1 MKKVS
6 GRAIFPL
13 ILAIVLLA
21 GTVLLCVRYFVKA
34 GEWVTFSGS
43 PHVYTGVNLDGGI
56 VTDRDG
62 TLLLDST
69 DGRTYSADAVTRT
82 ATMHLLGDRYG
93 YIQAPLLGSFADD
106 MIGFDKI
113 NGLYG
118 AEGTEANAALTL
130 SAAAQ
135 TAAYQALGNY
145 HGTVGVYNYKTGEI
159 LCAVTSPSY
168 DPDNMPDVD
177 ADTSGAYEGV
187 YVNRFFQAAY
197 TPGSIFKIVTLA
209 AAIETVPDWES
220 LTFTCEGKTIIGGQE
235 IICEGVHG
243 TITLKQALAHSCNVA
258 FGELAGKVGTKALM
272 EYAEKLGLSESF
284 ECDGIPVKAGTVD
297 LKDADAGD
305 LAWAGI
311 GQYTDQVNA
320 LTFMRAMGRIAG
332 GGTGA
337 EPYLMAK
344 ITRGEKTAYEA
355 KTETSSRALK
365 AETAA
370 KLTEY
375 LRNNVATMY
384 GDWQFGGL
392 NVCAKSGTAEHEGET
407 ADAMFA
413 GFCVDENCPL
423 AFVVFVE
430 NGGSGQRSG
439 RADRRK
445 GFAGLRCGNQ
455 QINWGLTNAAVLC
468 MIMGLFREVTRNGP
482 GFDRRLISGVVSKWS

>member
-21 GTVLLCVRYFVKA
+21 GTVLLCVRYFAKA
-34 GEWVTFSGS
+34 DEWVTFSGS
-43 PHVYTGVNLDGGI
+43 PHVYTGVNLDGG
-56 VTDRDG
+56 VVNDRDG

-168 DPDNMPDVD
+168 DPDNMPDVN
-177 ADTSGAYEGV
+177 ADTSGAYDGV

-209 AAIETVPDWES
+209 AAIETVPDWEN

-430 NGGSGQRSG
+430 NGGSGSAVAAPIAAKVLQVC
-439 RADRRK
+439 A
-445 GFAGLRCGNQ
+445 AA
-455 QINWGLTNAAVLC
+455 IN
-468 MIMGLFREVTRNGP
+468 R
-482 GFDRRLISGVVSKWS
+482 

>member
-21 GTVLLCVRYFVKA
+21 GTVLLCVRYFAKA
-34 GEWVTFSGS
+34 DEWVTFSGS
-43 PHVYTGVNLDGGI
+43 PHVYTGVNLDGGV

-69 DGRTYSADAVTRT
+69 DGRTYSDDAATRT

-177 ADTSGAYEGV
+177 ADTSGAYDGV

-344 ITRGEKTAYEA
+344 ITRGEKTVYEA
-355 KTETSSRALK
+355 KTEMSSRALK

-370 KLTEY
+370 KMTEY
-375 LRNNVATMY
+375 LRNNVATIY
-384 GDWQFGGL
+384 GDGQFSGL

-430 NGGSGQRSG
+430 NGGSGSAVAAPIAAKVLQVC
-439 RADRRK
+439 A
-445 GFAGLRCGNQ
+445 AA
-455 QINWGLTNAAVLC
+455 IN
-468 MIMGLFREVTRNGP
+468 R
-482 GFDRRLISGVVSKWS
+482 

>member
-21 GTVLLCVRYFVKA
+21 GTVLLCVRYFAKA
-34 GEWVTFSGS
+34 DEWVTFSGS
-43 PHVYTGVNLDGGI
+43 PHVYTGVNLDGG
-56 VTDRDG
+56 VVNDRDG

-177 ADTSGAYEGV
+177 ADTSGAYDGV

-209 AAIETVPDWES
+209 AAIETVPDWEN

-365 AETAA
+365 AEAAA

-384 GDWQFGGL
+384 GDWQFGEL

-430 NGGSGQRSG
+430 NGGSGSAVAAPIAAKVLQVC
-439 RADRRK
+439 A
-445 GFAGLRCGNQ
+445 AA
-455 QINWGLTNAAVLC
+455 IN
-468 MIMGLFREVTRNGP
+468 R
-482 GFDRRLISGVVSKWS
+482 

>member
-21 GTVLLCVRYFVKA
+21 GTVLLCVRYFAKA
-34 GEWVTFSGS
+34 DEWVTFSGS
-43 PHVYTGVNLDGGI
+43 PHVYTGVNLDGGV

-69 DGRTYSADAVTRT
+69 DGRTYSDDAATRT

-130 SAAAQ
+130 STAAQ

-177 ADTSGAYEGV
+177 ADTSGAYDGV

-209 AAIETVPDWES
+209 AAIETVPDWEN

-243 TITLKQALAHSCNVA
+243 TITMKQALAHSCNVA
-258 FGELAGKVGTKALM
+258 FGELAGEVGTKELM

-344 ITRGEKTAYEA
+344 ITRGEKTVYEA
-355 KTETSSRALK
+355 KTEMSSRALK

-370 KLTEY
+370 KMTEY
-375 LRNNVATMY
+375 LRNNVATIY
-384 GDWQFGGL
+384 GDGQFSGL

-430 NGGSGQRSG
+430 NGGSGSAVAAPIAAKVLQVC
-439 RADRRK
+439 A
-445 GFAGLRCGNQ
+445 AA
-455 QINWGLTNAAVLC
+455 IN
-468 MIMGLFREVTRNGP
+468 R
-482 GFDRRLISGVVSKWS
+482 

>member
-21 GTVLLCVRYFVKA
+21 GTALLCVRYFAKA
-34 GEWVTFSGS
+34 DEWVTFSGS
-43 PHVYTGVNLDGGI
+43 PHVYTGVNLDGG
-56 VTDRDG
+56 VVYDRDG

-168 DPDNMPDVD
+168 DPDNMPDVE
-177 ADTSGAYEGV
+177 ADTSGAYDGV

-209 AAIETVPDWES
+209 AAIETVPDWEN

-430 NGGSGQRSG
+430 NGGSGSAVAAPIAAKVLQVC
-439 RADRRK
+439 A
-445 GFAGLRCGNQ
+445 AA
-455 QINWGLTNAAVLC
+455 IN
-468 MIMGLFREVTRNGP
+468 R
-482 GFDRRLISGVVSKWS
+482 

>member
-21 GTVLLCVRYFVKA
+21 GTVLLCVRYFAKA
-34 GEWVTFSGS
+34 DEWVTFSGS
-43 PHVYTGVNLDGGI
+43 PHVYTGVNLDGG
-56 VTDRDG
+56 VVNDRDG

-177 ADTSGAYEGV
+177 ADTSGAYDGV

-209 AAIETVPDWES
+209 AAIETVPDWEN

-407 ADAMFA
+407 ADAMFS

-430 NGGSGQRSG
+430 NGGSGSAVAAPIAAKVLQVC
-439 RADRRK
+439 A
-445 GFAGLRCGNQ
+445 AA
-455 QINWGLTNAAVLC
+455 IN
-468 MIMGLFREVTRNGP
+468 R
-482 GFDRRLISGVVSKWS
+482 

>member
-21 GTVLLCVRYFVKA
+21 GTVLLCVRYFAKA
-34 GEWVTFSGS
+34 DEWVTFSGS
-43 PHVYTGVNLDGGI
+43 PHVYTGVNLDGG
-56 VTDRDG
+56 VVYDRDG

-177 ADTSGAYEGV
+177 ADTSGAYDGV

-209 AAIETVPDWES
+209 AAIETVPDWEN

-258 FGELAGKVGTKALM
+258 FGELARKVGTKALM

-430 NGGSGQRSG
+430 NGGSGS
-439 RADRRK
+439 AV
-445 GFAGLRCGNQ
+445 
-455 QINWGLTNAAVLC
+455 AAPIAAKVLQVC
-468 MIMGLFREVTRNGP
+468 AAAMNG
-482 GFDRRLISGVVSKWS
+482 

>member
-21 GTVLLCVRYFVKA
+21 GTVLLCVRYFAKA
-34 GEWVTFSGS
+34 DEWVTFSGS
-43 PHVYTGVNLDGGI
+43 PHVYTGVNLDGGV

-177 ADTSGAYEGV
+177 ADTSGVYDGV

-209 AAIETVPDWES
+209 AAIETVPDWEN

-320 LTFMRAMGRIAG
+320 LTFLRAMGRIAG
-332 GGTGA
+332 GGTAA

-430 NGGSGQRSG
+430 NGGSGS
-439 RADRRK
+439 AV
-445 GFAGLRCGNQ
+445 
-455 QINWGLTNAAVLC
+455 AAPIAAKVLQVC
-468 MIMGLFREVTRNGP
+468 AAELQ
-482 GFDRRLISGVVSKWS
+482 

>member
-21 GTVLLCVRYFVKA
+21 GTVLLCVRYFAKA
-34 GEWVTFSGS
+34 DEWVTFSGS
-43 PHVYTGVNLDGGI
+43 PHVYTGVNLDGGV

-93 YIQAPLLGSFADD
+93 YIQAPLLGSLADD

-177 ADTSGAYEGV
+177 ADTSGAYDGV

-220 LTFTCEGKTIIGGQE
+220 LTFTCEGKSIIGGQE

-384 GDWQFGGL
+384 GDGQFGGL
-392 NVCAKSGTAEHEGET
+392 NVCAKSGTAEHEGKT

-430 NGGSGQRSG
+430 NGGSGS
-439 RADRRK
+439 AV
-445 GFAGLRCGNQ
+445 
-455 QINWGLTNAAVLC
+455 AAPIAAKVLQVC
-468 MIMGLFREVTRNGP
+468 AAAMNG
-482 GFDRRLISGVVSKWS
+482 

>member
-21 GTVLLCVRYFVKA
+21 GTALLCVRYFAKA
-34 GEWVTFSGS
+34 DEWVTFSGS
-43 PHVYTGVNLDGGI
+43 PHVYTGVNLDGGV

-168 DPDNMPDVD
+168 DPDNMPDVE
-177 ADTSGAYEGV
+177 ADTSGAYDGV

-209 AAIETVPDWES
+209 AAIETVPDWEN

-392 NVCAKSGTAEHEGET
+392 NVCAKSGTAEHEGKT

-430 NGGSGQRSG
+430 NGGSGSAVAAPIAAKVLQVC
-439 RADRRK
+439 A
-445 GFAGLRCGNQ
+445 AA
-455 QINWGLTNAAVLC
+455 IN
-468 MIMGLFREVTRNGP
+468 R
-482 GFDRRLISGVVSKWS
+482 

>member
-21 GTVLLCVRYFVKA
+21 GTVLLCVRYFAKA
-34 GEWVTFSGS
+34 DEWVTFSGS
-43 PHVYTGVNLDGGI
+43 PHVYTGVNLDGGV

-168 DPDNMPDVD
+168 DPDNMPDVE
-177 ADTSGAYEGV
+177 ADTSGAYDGV

-209 AAIETVPDWES
+209 AAIETVPDWEN

-258 FGELAGKVGTKALM
+258 FGELAGEVGTKALM

-375 LRNNVATMY
+375 LRNNVATIY
-384 GDWQFGGL
+384 GDGQFSGL

-430 NGGSGQRSG
+430 NGGSGSAVAAPIAAKVLQVC
-439 RADRRK
+439 A
-445 GFAGLRCGNQ
+445 AA
-455 QINWGLTNAAVLC
+455 IN
-468 MIMGLFREVTRNGP
+468 R
-482 GFDRRLISGVVSKWS
+482 

>member
-34 GEWVTFSGS
+34 DEWVTFSGS
-43 PHVYTGVNLDGGI
+43 PHVYTGVNLDGGV

-69 DGRTYSADAVTRT
+69 DGRTYSTDAVTRT

-177 ADTSGAYEGV
+177 ADTSGAYDGV

-209 AAIETVPDWES
+209 AAIETVPDWEN

-284 ECDGIPVKAGTVD
+284 ECDGIPLKAGTVD

-320 LTFMRAMGRIAG
+320 LTFLRAMGRIAG

-430 NGGSGQRSG
+430 NGGSGS
-439 RADRRK
+439 AV
-445 GFAGLRCGNQ
+445 
-455 QINWGLTNAAVLC
+455 AAPIAAKVLQVC
-468 MIMGLFREVTRNGP
+468 AAAMNG
-482 GFDRRLISGVVSKWS
+482 

>member
-21 GTVLLCVRYFVKA
+21 GTVLLCVRYFAKA
-34 GEWVTFSGS
+34 DEWVTFSGS
-43 PHVYTGVNLDGGI
+43 PHVYTGVNLDGGV

-93 YIQAPLLGSFADD
+93 YIQAPLLGNFADD

-177 ADTSGAYEGV
+177 ADTSGAYDGV

-209 AAIETVPDWES
+209 AAIETVPDWEN

-430 NGGSGQRSG
+430 NGGSGSAVAAPIAAKVLQVC
-439 RADRRK
+439 A
-445 GFAGLRCGNQ
+445 AA
-455 QINWGLTNAAVLC
+455 IN
-468 MIMGLFREVTRNGP
+468 R
-482 GFDRRLISGVVSKWS
+482 

>member
-43 PHVYTGVNLDGGI
+43 PHVYTGVNLDGG
-56 VTDRDG
+56 VVYDRDG

-177 ADTSGAYEGV
+177 ADTSGAYDGV

-284 ECDGIPVKAGTVD
+284 ECNGIPVKAGTVD

-430 NGGSGQRSG
+430 NGGSGSAVAAPIAAKVLQVC
-439 RADRRK
+439 A
-445 GFAGLRCGNQ
+445 AA
-455 QINWGLTNAAVLC
+455 IN
-468 MIMGLFREVTRNGP
+468 R
-482 GFDRRLISGVVSKWS
+482 

>member
-21 GTVLLCVRYFVKA
+21 GTVLLCVRYFAKA
-34 GEWVTFSGS
+34 DEWVTFSGS

-168 DPDNMPDVD
+168 DPDNMPDVE
-177 ADTSGAYEGV
+177 ADTSGAYDGV

-209 AAIETVPDWES
+209 AAIETVPDWEN

-337 EPYLMAK
+337 DPYLMAK

-430 NGGSGQRSG
+430 NGGSGSAVAAPIAAKVLQVC
-439 RADRRK
+439 A
-445 GFAGLRCGNQ
+445 AA
-455 QINWGLTNAAVLC
+455 IN
-468 MIMGLFREVTRNGP
+468 R
-482 GFDRRLISGVVSKWS
+482 

>member
-21 GTVLLCVRYFVKA
+21 GTVLLCVRYFAKA
-34 GEWVTFSGS
+34 DEWVTFSGS
-43 PHVYTGVNLDGGI
+43 PHVYTGVNLDGGV

-177 ADTSGAYEGV
+177 ADTSGAYDGV

-209 AAIETVPDWES
+209 AAIETVPDWEN

-258 FGELAGKVGTKALM
+258 FGELAGKVGTKTLM
-272 EYAEKLGLSESF
+272 EYAEKLGLTESF
-284 ECDGIPVKAGTVD
+284 ECDGIPVKAGTVG
-297 LKDADAGD
+297 LEDADAGD

-320 LTFMRAMGRIAG
+320 LTFLRAMGRIAG

-430 NGGSGQRSG
+430 NGGSGSAVAAPIAAKVLQVC
-439 RADRRK
+439 A
-445 GFAGLRCGNQ
+445 AA
-455 QINWGLTNAAVLC
+455 IN
-468 MIMGLFREVTRNGP
+468 R
-482 GFDRRLISGVVSKWS
+482 

>member
-21 GTVLLCVRYFVKA
+21 GTVLLCVRYFAKA
-34 GEWVTFSGS
+34 DEWVTFSGS
-43 PHVYTGVNLDGGI
+43 PHVYTGVNLDGGV

-177 ADTSGAYEGV
+177 ADTSGAYDGV

-220 LTFTCEGKTIIGGQE
+220 LTFTCEGKSIIGGQE

-320 LTFMRAMGRIAG
+320 LTFLRAMGRIAG
-332 GGTGA
+332 GGTAA

-384 GDWQFGGL
+384 GDGQFGGL

-430 NGGSGQRSG
+430 NGGSGSAVAAPIAAKVLQVC
-439 RADRRK
+439 A
-445 GFAGLRCGNQ
+445 AA
-455 QINWGLTNAAVLC
+455 ING
-468 MIMGLFREVTRNGP
+468 
-482 GFDRRLISGVVSKWS
+482 

>member
-43 PHVYTGVNLDGGI
+43 PHVYTGVNLDGGV

-69 DGRTYSADAVTRT
+69 DGRNYSADAATRT

-168 DPDNMPDVD
+168 DPDNMPDVE
-177 ADTSGAYEGV
+177 ADTSGAYDGV

-209 AAIETVPDWES
+209 AAIETVPDWEN

-337 EPYLMAK
+337 DPYLMAK

-430 NGGSGQRSG
+430 NGGSGSAVAAPIAAKVLQVC
-439 RADRRK
+439 A
-445 GFAGLRCGNQ
+445 AA
-455 QINWGLTNAAVLC
+455 IN
-468 MIMGLFREVTRNGP
+468 R
-482 GFDRRLISGVVSKWS
+482 

>member
-21 GTVLLCVRYFVKA
+21 GTVLLCVRYFAKA
-34 GEWVTFSGS
+34 DEWVTFSGS
-43 PHVYTGVNLDGGI
+43 PHVYTGVNLDGGV

-177 ADTSGAYEGV
+177 ADTSGAYDGV

-209 AAIETVPDWES
+209 AAIETVPDWEN

-272 EYAEKLGLSESF
+272 EYAEKLGLSENF

-344 ITRGEKTAYEA
+344 ITCGEKTAYEA

-384 GDWQFGGL
+384 GDGQFGGL

-430 NGGSGQRSG
+430 NGGSGS
-439 RADRRK
+439 AV
-445 GFAGLRCGNQ
+445 
-455 QINWGLTNAAVLC
+455 AAPIAAKVLQVC
-468 MIMGLFREVTRNGP
+468 AAAMNG
-482 GFDRRLISGVVSKWS
+482 

>member
-21 GTVLLCVRYFVKA
+21 GTALLCVRYFAKA
-34 GEWVTFSGS
+34 DEWVTFSGS
-43 PHVYTGVNLDGGI
+43 PHVYTGVNLDGGV

-93 YIQAPLLGSFADD
+93 YIQAPLLGNFADD

-177 ADTSGAYEGV
+177 ADTSGAYDGV

-272 EYAEKLGLSESF
+272 EYAEKLGLTESF

-430 NGGSGQRSG
+430 NGGSGSAVAAPIAAKVLQVC
-439 RADRRK
+439 A
-445 GFAGLRCGNQ
+445 AA
-455 QINWGLTNAAVLC
+455 IN
-468 MIMGLFREVTRNGP
+468 R
-482 GFDRRLISGVVSKWS
+482 

>member
-21 GTVLLCVRYFVKA
+21 GTVLLCVRYFAKA
-34 GEWVTFSGS
+34 DEWVTFSGS
-43 PHVYTGVNLDGGI
+43 PHVYTGVNLDGGV

-69 DGRTYSADAVTRT
+69 DGRTYSDDAATRT

-177 ADTSGAYEGV
+177 ADTSGAYDGV

-258 FGELAGKVGTKALM
+258 FGELAGEVGTKALM

-344 ITRGEKTAYEA
+344 ITRGEKTVYEA
-355 KTETSSRALK
+355 KTEMSSRALK

-370 KLTEY
+370 KMTEY

-384 GDWQFGGL
+384 GDGQFSGL

-430 NGGSGQRSG
+430 NGGSGSAVAAPIAAKVLQVC
-439 RADRRK
+439 A
-445 GFAGLRCGNQ
+445 AA
-455 QINWGLTNAAVLC
+455 IN
-468 MIMGLFREVTRNGP
+468 R
-482 GFDRRLISGVVSKWS
+482 

>member
-21 GTVLLCVRYFVKA
+21 GTVLLCVRYFAKA
-34 GEWVTFSGS
+34 DEWVTFSGS
-43 PHVYTGVNLDGGI
+43 PHVYTGVNLDGGV

-177 ADTSGAYEGV
+177 ADTSGAYDGV

-209 AAIETVPDWES
+209 AAIETVPDWEN

-284 ECDGIPVKAGTVD
+284 ECDGIPVKAGTVG
-297 LKDADAGD
+297 LEDADAGD

-355 KTETSSRALK
+355 KTETSSRALT

-384 GDWQFGGL
+384 GDGQFGGL
-392 NVCAKSGTAEHEGET
+392 NVCAKSGTAEHEGKT

-430 NGGSGQRSG
+430 NGGPGSAVAAPIAAKVLQVC
-439 RADRRK
+439 A
-445 GFAGLRCGNQ
+445 AA
-455 QINWGLTNAAVLC
+455 IN
-468 MIMGLFREVTRNGP
+468 R
-482 GFDRRLISGVVSKWS
+482 

>member
-21 GTVLLCVRYFVKA
+21 GTVLLCVRYFAKA
-34 GEWVTFSGS
+34 DEWVTFSGS
-43 PHVYTGVNLDGGI
+43 PHVYTGVNLDGGV

-177 ADTSGAYEGV
+177 ADTSGAYDGV

-209 AAIETVPDWES
+209 AAIETVPDWEN
-220 LTFTCEGKTIIGGQE
+220 LTFTCEGKTIIGGKE

-430 NGGSGQRSG
+430 NGGSGSAVAAPIAAKVLQVC
-439 RADRRK
+439 A
-445 GFAGLRCGNQ
+445 AA
-455 QINWGLTNAAVLC
+455 IN
-468 MIMGLFREVTRNGP
+468 R
-482 GFDRRLISGVVSKWS
+482 

>member
-43 PHVYTGVNLDGGI
+43 PHVYTGVNLDGGV

-177 ADTSGAYEGV
+177 ADTSGAYDGV

-209 AAIETVPDWES
+209 AAIETVPDWEN

-355 KTETSSRALK
+355 KSETSSRALK

-430 NGGSGQRSG
+430 NGGSGS
-439 RADRRK
+439 AV
-445 GFAGLRCGNQ
+445 
-455 QINWGLTNAAVLC
+455 AAPIAAKVLQVC
-468 MIMGLFREVTRNGP
+468 AAAMNG
-482 GFDRRLISGVVSKWS
+482 

>member
-21 GTVLLCVRYFVKA
+21 GTVLLCVRYFAKA
-34 GEWVTFSGS
+34 DEWVTFSGS
-43 PHVYTGVNLDGGI
+43 PHVYTGVNLDGGV

-69 DGRTYSADAVTRT
+69 DGRTYSDDAATRT

-93 YIQAPLLGSFADD
+93 YIQAPLLGSFADY

-177 ADTSGAYEGV
+177 ADTSGAYDGV

-209 AAIETVPDWES
+209 AAIETVPDWEN

-344 ITRGEKTAYEA
+344 ITRGEKTVYEA
-355 KTETSSRALK
+355 KTEMSSRALK

-370 KLTEY
+370 KMTEY

-430 NGGSGQRSG
+430 NGGSGSAVAAPIAAKVLQVC
-439 RADRRK
+439 A
-445 GFAGLRCGNQ
+445 AA
-455 QINWGLTNAAVLC
+455 IN
-468 MIMGLFREVTRNGP
+468 R
-482 GFDRRLISGVVSKWS
+482 

>member
-21 GTVLLCVRYFVKA
+21 GTVLLCVRYFVKS

-177 ADTSGAYEGV
+177 ADTSGAYDGV

-209 AAIETVPDWES
+209 AAIETVPDWEN

-355 KTETSSRALK
+355 KSETSSRALK

-430 NGGSGQRSG
+430 NGGSGSAVAAPIAAKVLQVC
-439 RADRRK
+439 A
-445 GFAGLRCGNQ
+445 AA
-455 QINWGLTNAAVLC
+455 IN
-468 MIMGLFREVTRNGP
+468 R
-482 GFDRRLISGVVSKWS
+482 

>member
-43 PHVYTGVNLDGGI
+43 PHVYTGVNLDGGV

-168 DPDNMPDVD
+168 DPDNMPDID
-177 ADTSGAYEGV
+177 ADTSGAYDGV

-209 AAIETVPDWES
+209 AAIETVPDWEN

-384 GDWQFGGL
+384 GDGQFGGL

-430 NGGSGQRSG
+430 NGGSGSAVAAPIAAKVLQVC
-439 RADRRK
+439 A
-445 GFAGLRCGNQ
+445 AA
-455 QINWGLTNAAVLC
+455 IN
-468 MIMGLFREVTRNGP
+468 R
-482 GFDRRLISGVVSKWS
+482 

>member
-21 GTVLLCVRYFVKA
+21 GTVLLCVRYFAKA
-34 GEWVTFSGS
+34 DEWVTFSGS
-43 PHVYTGVNLDGGI
+43 PHVYTGVNLDGGV

-69 DGRTYSADAVTRT
+69 DGRNYSADAATRT

-177 ADTSGAYEGV
+177 ADTSGAYDGV

-209 AAIETVPDWES
+209 AAIETVPDWEN

-384 GDWQFGGL
+384 GDGQFGGL

-430 NGGSGQRSG
+430 NGGSGSAVAAPIAAKVLQVC
-439 RADRRK
+439 A
-445 GFAGLRCGNQ
+445 AA
-455 QINWGLTNAAVLC
+455 IN
-468 MIMGLFREVTRNGP
+468 R
-482 GFDRRLISGVVSKWS
+482 

>member
-21 GTVLLCVRYFVKA
+21 GTVLLCVRYFAKA
-34 GEWVTFSGS
+34 DEWVTFSGS
-43 PHVYTGVNLDGGI
+43 PHVYTGVNLDGG
-56 VTDRDG
+56 VVNDRDG

-177 ADTSGAYEGV
+177 ADTSGAYDGV

-209 AAIETVPDWES
+209 AAIETVPDWEN

-337 EPYLMAK
+337 DPYLMAK

-430 NGGSGQRSG
+430 NGGSGSAVAAPIAAKVLQVC
-439 RADRRK
+439 A
-445 GFAGLRCGNQ
+445 AA
-455 QINWGLTNAAVLC
+455 IN
-468 MIMGLFREVTRNGP
+468 R
-482 GFDRRLISGVVSKWS
+482 

>member
-21 GTVLLCVRYFVKA
+21 GTVLLCVRYFAKA
-34 GEWVTFSGS
+34 DGWVTFSGS
-43 PHVYTGVNLDGGI
+43 PHVYTGVNLDGGV

-93 YIQAPLLGSFADD
+93 YIQAPLLCSFADD

-177 ADTSGAYEGV
+177 ADTSGAYDGV

-209 AAIETVPDWES
+209 AAIETVPDWEN

-332 GGTGA
+332 GGTAA

-375 LRNNVATMY
+375 LRNNVATIY
-384 GDWQFGGL
+384 GDGQFSGL

-430 NGGSGQRSG
+430 NGGSGSAVAAPIAAKVLQVC
-439 RADRRK
+439 A
-445 GFAGLRCGNQ
+445 AA
-455 QINWGLTNAAVLC
+455 IN
-468 MIMGLFREVTRNGP
+468 R
-482 GFDRRLISGVVSKWS
+482 

>member
-21 GTVLLCVRYFVKA
+21 GTVLLCVRYFAKA
-34 GEWVTFSGS
+34 DEWVTFSGS
-43 PHVYTGVNLDGGI
+43 PHVYTGVNLDGGV

-113 NGLYG
+113 NGLCG

-168 DPDNMPDVD
+168 DPDNMPDVE
-177 ADTSGAYEGV
+177 ADTSGAYDGV

-284 ECDGIPVKAGTVD
+284 GCDGIPVKAGTVD

-370 KLTEY
+370 KMTEY
-375 LRNNVATMY
+375 LRNNVATIY
-384 GDWQFGGL
+384 GDGQFSGL

-430 NGGSGQRSG
+430 NGGSGS
-439 RADRRK
+439 AV
-445 GFAGLRCGNQ
+445 
-455 QINWGLTNAAVLC
+455 AAPIAAKVLQVC
-468 MIMGLFREVTRNGP
+468 AAAMNG
-482 GFDRRLISGVVSKWS
+482 

>member
-21 GTVLLCVRYFVKA
+21 GTVLLCVRYFAKA
-34 GEWVTFSGS
+34 DEWVTFSGS
-43 PHVYTGVNLDGGI
+43 PHVYTGVNLDGGV

-93 YIQAPLLGSFADD
+93 YIQAPLLGSFADY

-118 AEGTEANAALTL
+118 AEGTEANAPLTL
-130 SAAAQ
+130 SASAQ

-177 ADTSGAYEGV
+177 ADKSGAYDGV

-209 AAIETVPDWES
+209 AAIETVPDWEN

-384 GDWQFGGL
+384 GDWQFGEL

-430 NGGSGQRSG
+430 NGGSGS
-439 RADRRK
+439 AV
-445 GFAGLRCGNQ
+445 
-455 QINWGLTNAAVLC
+455 AAPIAAKVLQVC
-468 MIMGLFREVTRNGP
+468 AAAMNG
-482 GFDRRLISGVVSKWS
+482 

>member
-21 GTVLLCVRYFVKA
+21 GTALLCVRYFAKA
-34 GEWVTFSGS
+34 DEWVTFSGS
-43 PHVYTGVNLDGGI
+43 PHVYTGVNLDGGV

-69 DGRTYSADAVTRT
+69 DGRNYSADAATRT

-93 YIQAPLLGSFADD
+93 YIQAPLLGSFADY

-168 DPDNMPDVD
+168 DPDNMPDVN
-177 ADTSGAYEGV
+177 ADTSGAYDGV

-209 AAIETVPDWES
+209 AAIETVPDWEN

-297 LKDADAGD
+297 IKDADAGD

-384 GDWQFGGL
+384 GDGQFGGL

-430 NGGSGQRSG
+430 NGGSGSAVAAPIAAKVLQVC
-439 RADRRK
+439 A
-445 GFAGLRCGNQ
+445 AA
-455 QINWGLTNAAVLC
+455 IN
-468 MIMGLFREVTRNGP
+468 R
-482 GFDRRLISGVVSKWS
+482 

>member
-21 GTVLLCVRYFVKA
+21 GTVLLCVRYFAKA
-34 GEWVTFSGS
+34 DEWVTFSGS
-43 PHVYTGVNLDGGI
+43 PHVYTGVNLDGGV

-93 YIQAPLLGSFADD
+93 YIQAPLLGSFADY

-118 AEGTEANAALTL
+118 AEGTEANATLTL
-130 SAAAQ
+130 SASAQ

-177 ADTSGAYEGV
+177 ADKSGAYDGV

-209 AAIETVPDWES
+209 AAIETVPDWEN

-430 NGGSGQRSG
+430 NGGSGSAVAAPIAAKVLQVC
-439 RADRRK
+439 A
-445 GFAGLRCGNQ
+445 AA
-455 QINWGLTNAAVLC
+455 IN
-468 MIMGLFREVTRNGP
+468 R
-482 GFDRRLISGVVSKWS
+482 

>member
-43 PHVYTGVNLDGGI
+43 PHVYTGVNLDGGV

-168 DPDNMPDVD
+168 DPDNMPDVE
-177 ADTSGAYEGV
+177 ADTSGAYDGV

-337 EPYLMAK
+337 VPYLMAK

-430 NGGSGQRSG
+430 NGGSGSAVAAPIAAKVLQVC
-439 RADRRK
+439 A
-445 GFAGLRCGNQ
+445 AA
-455 QINWGLTNAAVLC
+455 IN
-468 MIMGLFREVTRNGP
+468 R
-482 GFDRRLISGVVSKWS
+482 

>member
-43 PHVYTGVNLDGGI
+43 PHVYTGVNLDGGV

-177 ADTSGAYEGV
+177 ADTSGAYDGV

-209 AAIETVPDWES
+209 AAIETVPDWEN

-258 FGELAGKVGTKALM
+258 FGELAEKVGTKTLM

-332 GGTGA
+332 GGTCA

-392 NVCAKSGTAEHEGET
+392 NVCAKSGTAEHEGKT

-430 NGGSGQRSG
+430 NGGSGS
-439 RADRRK
+439 AV
-445 GFAGLRCGNQ
+445 
-455 QINWGLTNAAVLC
+455 AAPVAAKVLQVC
-468 MIMGLFREVTRNGP
+468 AAAMNG
-482 GFDRRLISGVVSKWS
+482 

>member
-1 MKKVS
+1 M
-6 GRAIFPL
+6 
-13 ILAIVLLA
+13 
-21 GTVLLCVRYFVKA
+21 
-34 GEWVTFSGS
+34 
-43 PHVYTGVNLDGGI
+43 
-56 VTDRDG
+56 
-62 TLLLDST
+62 
-69 DGRTYSADAVTRT
+69 
-82 ATMHLLGDRYG
+82 
-93 YIQAPLLGSFADD
+93 
-106 MIGFDKI
+106 
-113 NGLYG
+113 
-118 AEGTEANAALTL
+118 
-130 SAAAQ
+130 
-135 TAAYQALGNY
+135 
-145 HGTVGVYNYKTGEI
+145 
-159 LCAVTSPSY
+159 
-168 DPDNMPDVD
+168 
-177 ADTSGAYEGV
+177 
-187 YVNRFFQAAY
+187 
-197 TPGSIFKIVTLA
+197 
-209 AAIETVPDWES
+209 
-220 LTFTCEGKTIIGGQE
+220 
-235 IICEGVHG
+235 
-243 TITLKQALAHSCNVA
+243 A

-272 EYAEKLGLSESF
+272 EYAEKLGLTESF

-320 LTFMRAMGRIAG
+320 LTFLRAMGRIAG

-430 NGGSGQRSG
+430 NGGSGSAVAAPIAAKVLQVC
-439 RADRRK
+439 A
-445 GFAGLRCGNQ
+445 AA
-455 QINWGLTNAAVLC
+455 IN
-468 MIMGLFREVTRNGP
+468 R
-482 GFDRRLISGVVSKWS
+482 

>member
-21 GTVLLCVRYFVKA
+21 GTVLLCVRYFAKA
-34 GEWVTFSGS
+34 DEWVTFSGS
-43 PHVYTGVNLDGGI
+43 PHVYTGVNLDGGV

-93 YIQAPLLGSFADD
+93 YIQAPLLGSFADY

-118 AEGTEANAALTL
+118 AEGTEANATLTL
-130 SAAAQ
+130 SASAQ

-177 ADTSGAYEGV
+177 ADTSGAYDGV

-209 AAIETVPDWES
+209 AEIETVPDWES

-384 GDWQFGGL
+384 GDWQFGEL

-430 NGGSGQRSG
+430 NGGSGSAVAAPIAAKVLQVC
-439 RADRRK
+439 A
-445 GFAGLRCGNQ
+445 AA
-455 QINWGLTNAAVLC
+455 IN
-468 MIMGLFREVTRNGP
+468 R
-482 GFDRRLISGVVSKWS
+482 

>member
-21 GTVLLCVRYFVKA
+21 GTVLLCVRYFAKA
-34 GEWVTFSGS
+34 DEWVTFSGS
-43 PHVYTGVNLDGGI
+43 PHVYTGVNLDGGV

-93 YIQAPLLGSFADD
+93 YIQAPLLGSFADY

-168 DPDNMPDVD
+168 DPDNMPDVE
-177 ADTSGAYEGV
+177 ADTSGAYDGV

-209 AAIETVPDWES
+209 AAIETVPDWEN

-384 GDWQFGGL
+384 GDGQFSGL

-430 NGGSGQRSG
+430 NGGSGSAVAAPIAAKVLQVC
-439 RADRRK
+439 A
-445 GFAGLRCGNQ
+445 AA
-455 QINWGLTNAAVLC
+455 IN
-468 MIMGLFREVTRNGP
+468 R
-482 GFDRRLISGVVSKWS
+482 